1 MRRAWIAIGVL
12 VLLTA
17 ASLWYWHGRQ
27 TEQRS
32 SPSVIRDTKGS
43 QPTPP
48 SPVDVRLSQMSLR
61 DKVAS
66 LLITNISGTD
76 AGLLG
81 RYLDTNKLGGAIL
94 MGENIPST
102 DTQLEAETAALRGS
116 DVQFPRLVATDEEGG
131 TVKRLPGDMFPS
143 GLNLKDKTSANVQ
156 TAFDER
162 STMVQSV
169 GITLNFGII
178 ADVTNNPNSFIY
190 ERTLGVTPEVAADH
204 VAAAVEGSKGK
215 TLSTLKHFPG
225 HGETIDNSHIIIP
238 TINTSYTDWQMKDK
252 VPFVAGIAAGADVVM
267 VGHLRYAAVD
277 NQPASLSKKWHDILR
292 NELGFRGLIVT
303 DAMGMLQN
311 SGESIYQDPVQD
323 AVAALNAGNTM
334 LLYVFDT
341 TTRVDPNVLID
352 GIVAAVKKGAL
363 SESLITSDARLALT
377 TRAESA
383 SLVK

>member
-1 MRRAWIAIGVL
+1 MSVL
-12 VLLTA
+12 VLLA
-17 ASLWYWHGRQ
+17 ATSLWYWYGHQ
-27 TEQRS
+27 TEQKPN
-32 SPSVIRDTKGS
+32 PSVVQGTKQP

-48 SPVDVRLSQMSLR
+48 SLVDMRLSQMSLR

-66 LLITNISGTD
+66 LLITNVSGTD

-81 RYLDTNKLGGAIL
+81 QYADTNKLGGAIL
-94 MGENIPST
+94 MGENIPAT
-102 DTQLEAETAALRGS
+102 DTQLKAETAALRGG
-116 DVQFPRLVATDEEGG
+116 DVQFPRLVTTDEEGG

-143 GLNLKDKTSANVQ
+143 GLNLKNKTSANVQ

-178 ADVTNNPNSFIY
+178 ADVTSNPNSFIY
-190 ERTLGVTPEVAADH
+190 ERTLGITPEVAADH

-238 TINTSYTDWQMKDK
+238 TINVSYTDWQMKDK
-252 VPFVAGIAAGADVVM
+252 IPFAAGIAAGADVVM
-267 VGHLRYAAVD
+267 VGHLRYATVD
-277 NQPASLSKKWHDILR
+277 DQPASLSKKWHDILR
-292 NELGFRGLIVT
+292 NELGFKGLIVT

-311 SGESIYQDPVQD
+311 SGESIYQDPVQN

-341 TTRVDPNVLID
+341 TTRIDPNILID
-352 GIVAAVKKGAL
+352 GIVAAVKNDTLNEA
-363 SESLITSDARLALT
+363 LITSDARLALT

>member
-1 MRRAWIAIGVL
+1 MSVL
-12 VLLTA
+12 VLLAA
-17 ASLWYWHGRQ
+17 ASLWYWYGHQ
-27 TEQRS
+27 TEQKPN
-32 SPSVIRDTKGS
+32 PSVAQGTKLP

-66 LLITNISGTD
+66 LLITNVSGTD

-81 RYLDTNKLGGAIL
+81 QYANTNKLGGAIL
-94 MGENIPST
+94 MGENIPTT
-102 DTQLEAETAALRGS
+102 DTQLKAETAALRGD

-143 GLNLKDKTSANVQ
+143 GLNLKDKTLANVQ

-162 STMVQSV
+162 STMIQSV

-178 ADVTNNPNSFIY
+178 ADVTSNPNSFIY

-238 TINTSYTDWQMKDK
+238 TINVSYADWQMKDK
-252 VPFVAGIAAGADVVM
+252 IPFAAGIAAGADVVM
-267 VGHLRYAAVD
+267 VGHLRYATVD
-277 NQPASLSKKWHDILR
+277 DQPASLSKKWHDVLR
-292 NELGFRGLIVT
+292 SELGFKGLIVT

-311 SGESIYQDPVQD
+311 SGESIYQDPVQN

-334 LLYVFDT
+334 LLYVFGT
-341 TTRVDPNVLID
+341 TTRIDPNILID
-352 GIVAAVKKGAL
+352 GIVAAVKNGTLNEA
-363 SESLITSDARLALT
+363 LITSDARLALT